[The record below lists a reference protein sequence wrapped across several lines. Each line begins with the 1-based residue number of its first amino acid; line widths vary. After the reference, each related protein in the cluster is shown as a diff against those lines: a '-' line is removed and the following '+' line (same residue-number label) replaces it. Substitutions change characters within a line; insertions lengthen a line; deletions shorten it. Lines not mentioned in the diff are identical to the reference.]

1 MILYSEIPPD
11 HQTKDQ
17 TNPTLLVSWWATI
30 FSLAIIITR
39 LCGRYVRIERFFP
52 EDKVMMASVVPL
64 MARMALVHVIL
75 IWGTNN
81 TKTDG
86 MLADEIGRR
95 EIGSKLVLAARIFY
109 AMLYS
114 TDSSFFFFFSRTRL
128 IELMSII

>member
-1 MILYSEIPPD
+1 
-11 HQTKDQ
+11 
-17 TNPTLLVSWWATI
+17 
-30 FSLAIIITR
+30 
-39 LCGRYVRIERFFP
+39 
-52 EDKVMMASVVPL
+52 MMASVVPL

-109 AMLYS
+109 AMLYG
-114 TDSSFFFFFSRTRL
+114 TDSSFFLKNSTN
-128 IELMSII
+128 ESDV